1 MVRRSSPDTRASRAR
16 GLPGLIAMLVAVLAV
31 CISAPPATASQ
42 GVWEDLR
49 EGRGMVILY
58 RHALAPGGGDP
69 SDFDVDDCSTQR
81 NLSDAGR
88 RQARDM
94 GDALRR
100 NKVKVRR
107 VFSSPWCRSR
117 DTAELLELG
126 PVRTMMRFGSTFT
139 APSAVTQRRES
150 LAMRTIARQSDRS
163 GVVIV
168 SSHQANIVD
177 LTGIAPTSGEGIV
190 VRFEAGKLT
199 VIGRVLA
206 PAIR

>member
-1 MVRRSSPDTRASRAR
+1 MLLRGPRQAQTSRVRGVS
-16 GLPGLIAMLVAVLAV
+16 GLIALLMAVQAIG
-31 CISAPPATASQ
+31 ISAAPATASER
-42 GVWEDLR
+42 VWEDLR
-49 EGRGMVILY
+49 EGRGLVILY

-69 SDFDVDDCSTQR
+69 SDFDVKDCSTQR

-94 GDALRR
+94 GAALRQK
-100 NKVKVRR
+100 KVNVRR
-107 VFSSPWCRSR
+107 VLSSPWCRSR
-117 DTAELLELG
+117 ETAELMKLG

-139 APSAVTQRRES
+139 APSAVAQRRGS
-150 LAMRTIARQSDRS
+150 LALKTIARQSNRS
-163 GVVIV
+163 GVVVV

-190 VRFEAGKLT
+190 VRYTGGELT
-199 VIGRVLA
+199 VIGRVPA

>member
-1 MVRRSSPDTRASRAR
+1 MRDTTWRVRAVPR
-16 GLPGLIAMLVAVLAV
+16 LIALLVAVLAM
-31 CISAPPATASQ
+31 CFSAAPATASER
-42 GVWEDLR
+42 VWKDLR
-49 EGRGMVILY
+49 EGRGTVILY

-69 SDFDVDDCSTQR
+69 PEFDVNDCSTQR

-94 GDALRR
+94 GAALRQ
-100 NKVKVRR
+100 NKVDVRR
-107 VFSSPWCRSR
+107 VLSSPWCRSR
-117 DTAELLELG
+117 ETAELMKLG

-139 APSAVTQRRES
+139 ASSAVTQRRES
-150 LAMRTIARQSDRS
+150 LALKTIARHSNRS
-163 GVVIV
+163 GVVVV

-190 VRFEAGKLT
+190 VRYTGSKLT
-199 VIGRVLA
+199 VIGRVPA